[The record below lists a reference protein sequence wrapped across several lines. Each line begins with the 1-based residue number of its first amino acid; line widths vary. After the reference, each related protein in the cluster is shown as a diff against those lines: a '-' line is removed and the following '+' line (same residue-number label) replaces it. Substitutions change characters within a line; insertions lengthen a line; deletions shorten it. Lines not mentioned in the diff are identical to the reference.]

1 MHRSSR
7 GVLLLAHLLSNVKTL
22 SDMKR
27 QAEHLPTGRNHLV
40 VLSMNEAVEIA
51 KAGPTAPHVEAAESE
66 IENERQAGNVMARSI
81 VSIENDA
88 QELARVAERSESPQ
102 GGRLEIK
109 AAVDENQWALL
120 PLAEETWCKDGRAGI
135 EVKAKAKVGEAARIG
150 GAAEV
155 DVEDNVR
162 EA

>member
-7 GVLLLAHLLSNVKTL
+7 GVLLLARLLSNVKTR
-22 SDMKR
+22 SDMKH
-27 QAEHLPTGRNHLV
+27 QAEDLPTGMNHLV
-40 VLSMNEAVEIA
+40 VVSMNEAVGIA
-51 KAGPTAPHVEAAESE
+51 KAGPIAPHVEAAESE
-66 IENERQAGNVMARSI
+66 IENERPAENVMARSI
-81 VSIENDA
+81 VSIESDA
-88 QELARVAERSESPQ
+88 RELARVAERSESPR

-109 AAVDENQWALL
+109 AAVDANQWALL
-120 PLAEETWCKDGRAGI
+120 PPAEETWCRDGRVGI
-135 EVKAKAKVGEAARIG
+135 EVKAKVGEAARIG